1 MATHQNSLLDS
12 VPAAAR
18 SRIQQL
24 VDDILRSAPFRTSR
38 QCQDMFRFV
47 VEHSLA
53 GSEESLRERI
63 IGMEVFGRAAD
74 YDTAADPVV
83 RLRAADVRKRLA
95 QYYQSRKSEP
105 GDWTIDIPTGSYKA
119 QFHRSGSATAQVP
132 APGSLMPS
140 PAQAA
145 GLSVIDSSASSDRR
159 IARKRLW
166 LLAALATCLAVVLVY
181 TLVQAKYTLVQTK
194 PRPTNSLDL
203 FWGPVLE
210 NPRPVLVCTGSN
222 SVYLLSRQALD
233 KYKKTH
239 SSPQDASANLERL
252 VPPEDLKNFTGAD
265 FFPLKDTYLTLGDA
279 WATAQISSL
288 LTSHQHPFDLRF
300 GNDLSFGDLRQGS
313 AILIGAFNNSW
324 TLNMTDNLRFVFESG
339 DSPQMHIQDRVDRSR
354 SWWPKGSQGNVAGD
368 YAIVSRILESKTGG
382 ILVIIAGL
390 NHEGTRAA
398 GEFATNP
405 QLDRRFCKE
414 FAQGLEQKESTGSA
428 PHRRRKWHSE
438 STEGGCGVF
447 LVASDSSATRQRRPV
462 RLGPASAEFH
472 EQYVGIFR
480 RSPCGQA
487 EHGGRPDA
495 ARNAMG
501 NVGEVRVEK
510 QRSPQKPELSRR
522 RCCRSMGWAHAGLP
536 SIEL

>member
-1 MATHQNSLLDS
+1 MATQQNSLLDS
-12 VPAAAR
+12 EPAAAR
-18 SRIQQL
+18 SQIQQL

-105 GDWTIDIPTGSYKA
+105 GVWTIDIPTGSYKA
-119 QFHRSGSATAQVP
+119 HFHRSEPATAQVP
-132 APGSLMPS
+132 APGSPLPS
-140 PAQAA
+140 PAEAVR
-145 GLSVIDSSASSDRR
+145 LSASDMSASNDRR
-159 IARKRLW
+159 MTRKRLW
-166 LLAALATCLAVVLVY
+166 LLAALVTCLSVVLVY
-181 TLVQAKYTLVQTK
+181 TLIQTK

-203 FWGPVLE
+203 FWGPLLE

-222 SVYLLSRQALD
+222 SVYLLSRPALD

-239 SSPQDASANLERL
+239 SPQQETSANLERL

-265 FFPLKDTYLTLGDA
+265 FLPLKDTYLTLGDA

-300 GNDLSFGDLRQGS
+300 GNDLSFGDLRQSS

-354 SWWPKGSQGNVAGD
+354 SWWPKGSRGNIAGD

-382 ILVIIAGL
+382 TLVIIAGL

-405 QLDRRFCKE
+405 QLIEDFVKNSPKDWNKKNLQVVLHTDVVNGIPSLPE
-414 FAQGLEQKESTGSA
+414 
-428 PHRRRKWHSE
+428 
-438 STEGGCGVF
+438 V
-447 LVASDSSATRQRRPV
+447 VAV
-462 RLGPASAEFH
+462 HF
-472 EQYVGIFR
+472 
-480 RSPCGQA
+480 
-487 EHGGRPDA
+487 
-495 ARNAMG
+495 
-501 NVGEVRVEK
+501 
-510 QRSPQKPELSRR
+510 
-522 RCCRSMGWAHAGLP
+522 W
-536 SIEL
+536 

>member
-1 MATHQNSLLDS
+1 LAVKYRRFSRLKPNIFHSLLMATHQNSLLDS
-12 VPAAAR
+12 EPAAAR
-18 SRIQQL
+18 AQIQEL

-38 QCQDMFRFV
+38 QCQDLFRFV

-53 GSEESLRERI
+53 GSDESLRERI

-95 QYYQSRKSEP
+95 QFYQSRKSGP
-105 GDWTIDIPTGSYKA
+105 GDWTIEIPTGSYRA
-119 QFHRSGSATAQVP
+119 QFHRAEPAAAQVP
-132 APGSLMPS
+132 ASGSLIPS
-140 PAQAA
+140 PAEGAP
-145 GLSVIDSSASSDRR
+145 LSASAIPASNDRR
-159 IARKRLW
+159 IKRKRLW
-166 LLAALATCLAVVLVY
+166 LLAALAICLAVVLVY
-181 TLVQAKYTLVQTK
+181 TLIQTR

-203 FWGPVLE
+203 FWGPILE

-222 SVYLLSRQALD
+222 SVYLLSRLALD

-239 SSPQDASANLERL
+239 SPQQDASANLETL
-252 VPPEDLKNFTGAD
+252 VPLEDLKDFAGAE
-265 FFPLKDTYLTLGDA
+265 FFPVRDTYLTVGDA

-288 LTSHQHPFDLRF
+288 LTSHHHPFDLRF

-382 ILVIIAGL
+382 ILVTIAGL

-405 QLDRRFCKE
+405 HLIADLAKNSPKDWNKKNLQVILHTDVVN
-414 FAQGLEQKESTGSA
+414 GIPSSPT
-428 PHRRRKWHSE
+428 
-438 STEGGCGVF
+438 V
-447 LVASDSSATRQRRPV
+447 VAV
-462 RLGPASAEFH
+462 
-472 EQYVGIFR
+472 QY
-480 RSPCGQA
+480 
-487 EHGGRPDA
+487 
-495 ARNAMG
+495 
-501 NVGEVRVEK
+501 
-510 QRSPQKPELSRR
+510 
-522 RCCRSMGWAHAGLP
+522 W
-536 SIEL
+536 

>member
-18 SRIQQL
+18 SQIQQL

-38 QCQDMFRFV
+38 QCQDLFRFV

-119 QFHRSGSATAQVP
+119 QFHRSEPAAAQVP

-140 PAQAA
+140 PAEGA
-145 GLSVIDSSASSDRR
+145 GLSVIDTSASSDRR

-166 LLAALATCLAVVLVY
+166 LLAALVTCLAVVLVY
-181 TLVQAKYTLVQTK
+181 TLVQTETS
-194 PRPTNSLDL
+194 RPTNSLDL

-239 SSPQDASANLERL
+239 SSQQDASANLERL
-252 VPPEDLKNFTGAD
+252 VPPEDLKIL
-265 FFPLKDTYLTLGDA
+265 P
-279 WATAQISSL
+279 AQTSS
-288 LTSHQHPFDLRF
+288 P
-300 GNDLSFGDLRQGS
+300 
-313 AILIGAFNNSW
+313 
-324 TLNMTDNLRFVFESG
+324 
-339 DSPQMHIQDRVDRSR
+339 
-354 SWWPKGSQGNVAGD
+354 
-368 YAIVSRILESKTGG
+368 
-382 ILVIIAGL
+382 
-390 NHEGTRAA
+390 
-398 GEFATNP
+398 
-405 QLDRRFCKE
+405 
-414 FAQGLEQKESTGSA
+414 
-428 PHRRRKWHSE
+428 
-438 STEGGCGVF
+438 
-447 LVASDSSATRQRRPV
+447 
-462 RLGPASAEFH
+462 
-472 EQYVGIFR
+472 
-480 RSPCGQA
+480 
-487 EHGGRPDA
+487 
-495 ARNAMG
+495 
-501 NVGEVRVEK
+501 
-510 QRSPQKPELSRR
+510 
-522 RCCRSMGWAHAGLP
+522 
-536 SIEL
+536 

>member
-12 VPAAAR
+12 EPAAAR
-18 SRIQQL
+18 SQIQQL

-119 QFHRSGSATAQVP
+119 HFHRSEPATAQVP

-140 PAQAA
+140 PAEGA

-239 SSPQDASANLERL
+239 SSQPDASANLERL
-252 VPPEDLKNFTGAD
+252 VPPEDLKNFAGAD

-354 SWWPKGSQGNVAGD
+354 SWWPKGSRGNVAGD

-382 ILVIIAGL
+382 TLVIIAGL

-405 QLDRRFCKE
+405 QLIEDFVKNSPKDWNKKNL
-414 FAQGLEQKESTGSA
+414 QVVLHTDVVNGIPSL
-428 PHRRRKWHSE
+428 PD
-438 STEGGCGVF
+438 V
-447 LVASDSSATRQRRPV
+447 VAV
-462 RLGPASAEFH
+462 HF
-472 EQYVGIFR
+472 
-480 RSPCGQA
+480 
-487 EHGGRPDA
+487 
-495 ARNAMG
+495 
-501 NVGEVRVEK
+501 
-510 QRSPQKPELSRR
+510 
-522 RCCRSMGWAHAGLP
+522 W
-536 SIEL
+536 